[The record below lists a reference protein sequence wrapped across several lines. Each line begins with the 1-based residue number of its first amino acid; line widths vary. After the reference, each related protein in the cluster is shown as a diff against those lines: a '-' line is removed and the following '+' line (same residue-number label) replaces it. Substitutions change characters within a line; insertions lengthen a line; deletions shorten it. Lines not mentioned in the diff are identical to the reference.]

1 MEYLLLRL
9 YFIKREESVC
19 VNNYDYFVLLH

>member
-1 MEYLLLRL
+1 MEYFLLRL

-19 VNNYDYFVLLH
+19 VNNYGNFVLLH